1 MAPRTIQ
8 QGSSAHRGL
17 LAGAAVLAL
26 AVVVLLPFVTLPG
39 EKWLGNP
46 TGQIIN
52 LQRLCAFAVAILGLN
67 LLIGYTG
74 QISIGHSAFV
84 GLGAYGTVLMTNH
97 GWSYFVALPLSAVL
111 CFAVGCFIGLPA
123 LRIRGLYLVVVT
135 FALAIVFPTLIE
147 KYESFT
153 GGSNGLKGKSVLEP
167 KAPLDKIFDP
177 RDRIDPL
184 RYRYFIVLIVAAI
197 MFLIA
202 RNLIR
207 SRAGRGLVAL
217 RDNPTA
223 AVINGVSVP
232 VYKVLAFG
240 VSAAYCGVAG
250 WMLMARDAAPFA
262 SQGSFAVD
270 LSITLIIGLVMG
282 GVATIGGAIPGA
294 IIVVIVRYALE
305 QLTNQKS
312 ILGINMERLAK
323 RQGKG
328 GVVGIAFGVLLVG
341 FVFVLPGGVID
352 GLRRLRARFVRITPY
367 PSWLRALRSSAPAS
381 ESLPSGAPDPVAG
394 PVA

>member
-1 MAPRTIQ
+1 MAARVIQ
-8 QGSSAHRGL
+8 QGSSAHRLMVWGGGL
-17 LAGAAVLAL
+17 LAALVLIAA
-26 AVVVLLPFVTLPG
+26 PFVTLPG

-67 LLIGYTG
+67 LLIGFTG
-74 QISIGHSAFV
+74 QISIGHSAFA
-84 GLGAYGTVLMTNH
+84 GLGAYGTVLMTNK
-97 GWSYFVALPLSAVL
+97 GWSYFVVLPLVALL
-111 CFAVGCFIGLPA
+111 CFVVGCFIGLPA

-153 GGSNGLKGKSVLEP
+153 GGSNGLKGKSVLIP
-167 KAPLDKIFDP
+167 KAPLDSIFEP

-184 RYRYFIVLIVAAI
+184 RYRYFIMLIVAGI
-197 MFLIA
+197 MFLLA
-202 RNLIR
+202 RNMIK
-207 SRAGRGLVAL
+207 SRAGRGLIAL

-232 VYKVLAFG
+232 IYKVLAFG
-240 VSAAYCGVAG
+240 ISAAYCGVAG
-250 WMLMARDAAPFA
+250 WMLMARDASPFA
-262 SQGSFAVD
+262 SQGTFAVD

-282 GVATIGGAIPGA
+282 GVATITGAIPGA

-312 ILGINMERLAK
+312 ILGINMEWLEK

-328 GVVGIAFGVLLVG
+328 GVVGIAFGILLVI

-352 GLRRLRARFVRITPY
+352 GLRRLRARFVRVTPH
-367 PSWLRALRSSAPAS
+367 PAWLRDVRPSGSAAGVASAPAS
-381 ESLPSGAPDPVAG
+381 DAVAG
-394 PVA
+394 SVS